1 MRILSTFSG
10 PSSRIN
16 FFQLKIMELLLY
28 ARTPLSGTSHLRT
41 GSYQLRLICK
51 SLILP
56 FFFSFFSVE
65 SARFFMC
72 VTVYCSFYI
81 FFSPFTVPC
90 HIDLC
95 SDPLEPDNRR
105 FICVGACYSGESVSI
120 LRKKKLSIDKEKKWR
135 KKSKDSSPPN
145 PDNSRSYFVVSW
157 NVLPIEAGGNRTL
170 SDKVAAF
177 SEFSVSKNEKIIS
190 ISSHLNTR
198 SVSVLLVPNPRKMKE
213 PVAFKWLKFDSHDGV
228 LLFTRI
234 CHKDTSERKGMS
246 LLNTIT
252 VGNLVWFIFLG
263 KASLWDSRYGI
274 EIISIPLNIPDVL
287 RTYYHNNQQQVQNDN
302 NKNASLSMVFAPTVG
317 SSLQLTSY
325 YLTVCIANKNGASL
339 FNTGVTIPTPQI
351 QGALKNFVIFI

>member
-1 MRILSTFSG
+1 M
-10 PSSRIN
+10 
-16 FFQLKIMELLLY
+16 
-28 ARTPLSGTSHLRT
+28 
-41 GSYQLRLICK
+41 
-51 SLILP
+51 
-56 FFFSFFSVE
+56 
-65 SARFFMC
+65 
-72 VTVYCSFYI
+72 
-81 FFSPFTVPC
+81 
-90 HIDLC
+90 
-95 SDPLEPDNRR
+95 
-105 FICVGACYSGESVSI
+105 
-120 LRKKKLSIDKEKKWR
+120 
-135 KKSKDSSPPN
+135 
-145 PDNSRSYFVVSW
+145 VSW

-287 RTYYHNNQQQVQNDN
+287 RTYYHNNQQQVLNDN